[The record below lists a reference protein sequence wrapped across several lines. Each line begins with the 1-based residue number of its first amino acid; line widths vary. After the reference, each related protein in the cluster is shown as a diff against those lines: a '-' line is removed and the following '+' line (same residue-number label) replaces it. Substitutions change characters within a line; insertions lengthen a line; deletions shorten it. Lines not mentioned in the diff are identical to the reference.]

1 MMMMKMMKILEDNV
15 EDDCDKYND
24 VMIDDDL

>member
-1 MMMMKMMKILEDNV
+1 MMMMMMKIFEDNV
-15 EDDCDKYND
+15 EDDCVKYND